1 MNIKIGY
8 CLLMLCGSISLL
20 SAQSFKPEEINRWK
34 QRAAE
39 VSIIRDQWGVPHIY
53 GKTDADAV
61 FGLMYAQAEDDFD
74 RVEMNYLDA
83 IGRLAEVQGS
93 SAIYHDLRARM
104 FVTEAQASAYYR
116 QSPAWL
122 KALLEAFADGM
133 NYFLHT
139 HPEVKPALITR
150 FEPWM
155 PLTFSEG
162 SIGGDI
168 TRISLRQMKDFYEP
182 GQKVSRIEPAI
193 YVEPEQTGS
202 NGFAIAPSKSASGHA
217 LLLIN
222 PHVSFYFRN
231 EVHVISE
238 EGLNA
243 YGAVTWG
250 QFFVYQGF
258 NEHCGWMHTSSYA
271 DVIDEY
277 LETVEMRDGQYW
289 YRYDGR
295 WKPVIAET
303 TVLPYVQNGK
313 TYSDTLTI
321 YRTHHG
327 PVVRM
332 EGNQWVSVA
341 MMNEPLKALSQS
353 YLRTKAQDY
362 RSYAKV
368 MKMRTNSSNN
378 TVFADSKGNIGYW
391 HGDFIPRRDPS
402 FDWEK
407 PLDGSDP
414 RTDWKGLHRVKEI
427 IHLKNPASGWIQNC
441 NSTPYTAAG
450 SSSPRRSDFPS
461 YMAPEADNYRG
472 INAARVLSSKKIFNL
487 DTLIASAN
495 DPYLAGFEKLIP
507 DLISSYEHYSGAG
520 SAEKEAIGMLKGWNL
535 CYGVN
540 SIPTTLAIQWGEKV
554 RQLAFSK
561 LPPGQRMD
569 AIVFTDYMIHSLTP
583 EEKINSFKSTLD
595 DLSRNFGDWKITWGE
610 INRYQRLT
618 GEVQESY
625 DDSKSSIP
633 VGFTSSMWGSLAA
646 YTSRTFDGTK
656 KRYGIGGNSFVAVV
670 EFGPRLIARSVI
682 TGGESSDPDSPHF
695 DDQAELYCNG
705 AFKEVNFYPE
715 DVKTHASSNYHPGE
729 KQ

>member
-1 MNIKIGY
+1 
-8 CLLMLCGSISLL
+8 MLCGSISLL
-20 SAQSFKPEEINRWK
+20 SAQSFKQEEINRWK

-83 IGRLAEVQGS
+83 IGRLAEVQGP
-93 SAIYHDLRARM
+93 SAIYHDLRARL

-289 YRYDGR
+289 YRYDGQ

-321 YRTHHG
+321 YRHHHG
-327 PVVRM
+327 H
-332 EGNQWVSVA
+332 A
-341 MMNEPLKALSQS
+341 
-353 YLRTKAQDY
+353 
-362 RSYAKV
+362 
-368 MKMRTNSSNN
+368 
-378 TVFADSKGNIGYW
+378 
-391 HGDFIPRRDPS
+391 
-402 FDWEK
+402 
-407 PLDGSDP
+407 
-414 RTDWKGLHRVKEI
+414 
-427 IHLKNPASGWIQNC
+427 
-441 NSTPYTAAG
+441 
-450 SSSPRRSDFPS
+450 
-461 YMAPEADNYRG
+461 
-472 INAARVLSSKKIFNL
+472 
-487 DTLIASAN
+487 
-495 DPYLAGFEKLIP
+495 
-507 DLISSYEHYSGAG
+507 
-520 SAEKEAIGMLKGWNL
+520 
-535 CYGVN
+535 
-540 SIPTTLAIQWGEKV
+540 
-554 RQLAFSK
+554 
-561 LPPGQRMD
+561 
-569 AIVFTDYMIHSLTP
+569 
-583 EEKINSFKSTLD
+583 
-595 DLSRNFGDWKITWGE
+595 
-610 INRYQRLT
+610 
-618 GEVQESY
+618 
-625 DDSKSSIP
+625 
-633 VGFTSSMWGSLAA
+633 
-646 YTSRTFDGTK
+646 
-656 KRYGIGGNSFVAVV
+656 
-670 EFGPRLIARSVI
+670 GPRL
-682 TGGESSDPDSPHF
+682 
-695 DDQAELYCNG
+695 
-705 AFKEVNFYPE
+705 
-715 DVKTHASSNYHPGE
+715 
-729 KQ
+729 